1 MSPISLVCLGLGLL
15 IGVGIAYV
23 LLKTRF
29 QSWEAAMREH
39 VQLQEQELKDRQEK
53 LNGLLPIEGELRQLK
68 ENLTAATTKVE
79 EASIQRD
86 TERELRSKLE
96 TELEASNR
104 EIVEKQASLQRDRE
118 RFLEEKELLENSF
131 ANLSKQALAQAQNSF
146 MEIANEKFANERK
159 VGQKEID
166 EVLAPM
172 RETLH
177 QLKEHTKEI
186 EEKRTES
193 YAQLTMQVRNLM
205 MSTTKLGNALNR
217 PEVRGSWGE
226 LTLRR
231 AAEHAGLV
239 EGTDF
244 DMQVHTT
251 TDDGKFRPDM
261 VVRLSNNRVIV
272 VDAKAPLTAYLASL
286 ESEDPIEKQFKLKEH
301 AAQVRKH
308 IMQLSTKQYQG
319 MYADTADFVVMF
331 VPNEALYQVAI
342 QEDPELLEEA
352 FVRKVILANPMT
364 LVALLKTIANGM
376 QQQKAYENSLQIAK
390 LGGELHDSVAT
401 FAEHFAGV
409 GKALGSAVRKYN
421 DGIGSM
427 EKNVLPK
434 TRRIR
439 ELGAKAHKALED
451 PEILN
456 AVVKPSSLPSPAAKE
471 ESETESL
478 F

>member
-1 MSPISLVCLGLGLL
+1 MSTISLICLML
-15 IGVGIAYV
+15 GIAAGAGIVYV
-23 LLKTRF
+23 MLRTRF
-29 QSWEAAMREH
+29 QAWETAMRER
-39 VQLQEQELKDRQEK
+39 VLTQEQELNARQEK
-53 LNGLLPIEGELRQLK
+53 LNELLPIEGELRQLR
-68 ENLTAATTKVE
+68 ENLTAQTRKAE
-79 EASIQRD
+79 EALIQRD
-86 TERELRSKLE
+86 TEREFRSKLQ

-104 EIVEKQASLQRDRE
+104 EIVEKEASLRRDRE
-118 RFLEEKELLENSF
+118 RFLDEKETLENSF
-131 ANLSKQALAQAQNSF
+131 ANLSKQALAQAQTSF

-172 RETLH
+172 RETLN

-193 YAQLTMQVRNLM
+193 YAQLTLQVRNLM

-217 PEVRGSWGE
+217 PEGRGSWGE

-251 TDDGKFRPDM
+251 TEDGKFRPDM

-272 VDAKAPLTAYLASL
+272 VDAKAPLSAYLSSL
-286 ESEDPIEKQFKLKEH
+286 ETEDPIEKSFKLKEH
-301 AAQVRKH
+301 ASQVRKH
-308 IMQLSTKQYQG
+308 INQLSTKQYQG

-342 QEDPELLEEA
+342 QEDPDLLEEA
-352 FVRKVILANPMT
+352 FLRKVILANPMT

-376 QQQKAYENSLQIAK
+376 QQQKAYENALQIAK
-390 LGGELHDSVAT
+390 LGGELHDSVAV

-409 GKALGSAVRKYN
+409 GKALGMAVRKYN

-434 TRRIR
+434 TRRMR

-451 PEILN
+451 PEFLN
-456 AVVKPSSLPSPAAKE
+456 AVVKPHSLPTPAAKDE
-471 ESETESL
+471 PETESL

>member
-1 MSPISLVCLGLGLL
+1 
-15 IGVGIAYV
+15 
-23 LLKTRF
+23 
-29 QSWEAAMREH
+29 MRER
-39 VQLQEQELKDRQEK
+39 VQTQEQELKDRQEK
-53 LNGLLPIEGELRQLK
+53 LNELLPIEGELRQLR
-68 ENLTAATTKVE
+68 ENLTAQTSKAE

-86 TERELRSKLE
+86 TERELRSKLQ

-104 EIVEKQASLQRDRE
+104 EIVEKEASLQRDRD
-118 RFLEEKELLENSF
+118 RFLDEKETLENSF

-172 RETLH
+172 RETLN

-261 VVRLSNNRVIV
+261 IVRLSNNRVIV
-272 VDAKAPLTAYLASL
+272 VDAKAPLSAYLASL
-286 ESEDPIEKQFKLKEH
+286 ETEDPVEKSFKLKEH
-301 AAQVRKH
+301 ASQVRKH
-308 IMQLSTKQYQG
+308 INQLSTKQYQG

-342 QEDPELLEEA
+342 QEDPDLLEEA
-352 FVRKVILANPMT
+352 FLRKVILANPMT

-376 QQQKAYENSLQIAK
+376 QQQKAYENALQIAK
-390 LGGELHDSVAT
+390 LGGELHDSVAV
-401 FAEHFAGV
+401 FAEHYTGV
-409 GKALGSAVRKYN
+409 GAALERAVKKYN
-421 DGIGSM
+421 EGSRSM
-427 EKNVLPK
+427 ERNVVSK
-434 TRRIR
+434 ARRMK
-439 ELGAKAHKALED
+439 ELGLKTQKQVEEAA
-451 PEILN
+451 IL
-456 AVVKPSSLPSPAAKE
+456 AVVVEPHSLPAPVSKE
-471 ESETESL
+471 EPETESL

>member
-1 MSPISLVCLGLGLL
+1 
-15 IGVGIAYV
+15 
-23 LLKTRF
+23 
-29 QSWEAAMREH
+29 MRER
-39 VQLQEQELKDRQEK
+39 VQTQEQELKYRQEK
-53 LNGLLPIEGELRQLK
+53 LNELLPIEGELRQLR
-68 ENLTAATTKVE
+68 ENLTAQTSKAE

-86 TERELRSKLE
+86 TERELRSKLQ

-104 EIVEKQASLQRDRE
+104 EIVEKEASLQRDRD
-118 RFLEEKELLENSF
+118 RFLDEKETLENSF

-172 RETLH
+172 RETLN

-261 VVRLSNNRVIV
+261 IVRLSNNRVIV
-272 VDAKAPLTAYLASL
+272 VDAKAPLSAYLASL
-286 ESEDPIEKQFKLKEH
+286 ETEDPVEKSFKLKEH

-308 IMQLSTKQYQG
+308 INQLSTKQYQG

-342 QEDPELLEEA
+342 QEDPDLLEEA
-352 FVRKVILANPMT
+352 FLRKVILANPMT

-376 QQQKAYENSLQIAK
+376 QQQKAYENALQIAK
-390 LGGELHDSVAT
+390 LGGELHDSVAV
-401 FAEHFAGV
+401 FAEHYTGV
-409 GKALGSAVRKYN
+409 GAALERAVKKYN
-421 DGIGSM
+421 EGSRSM
-427 EKNVLPK
+427 ERNVVSK
-434 TRRIR
+434 ARRMK
-439 ELGAKAHKALED
+439 ELGLKTQKQVEEAA
-451 PEILN
+451 IL
-456 AVVKPSSLPSPAAKE
+456 AVVVEPHSLPASVSKE
-471 ESETESL
+471 EPETESL

>member
-1 MSPISLVCLGLGLL
+1 
-15 IGVGIAYV
+15 
-23 LLKTRF
+23 
-29 QSWEAAMREH
+29 MRER
-39 VQLQEQELKDRQEK
+39 VQTQEQELKDRQEK
-53 LNGLLPIEGELRQLK
+53 LNELLPIEGELRQLR
-68 ENLTAATTKVE
+68 ENLTAQTSKAE

-86 TERELRSKLE
+86 TERELRSKLQ

-104 EIVEKQASLQRDRE
+104 EIVEKEASLQRDRD
-118 RFLEEKELLENSF
+118 RFLDEKETLENSF

-172 RETLH
+172 RETLN

-261 VVRLSNNRVIV
+261 IVRLSNNRVIV
-272 VDAKAPLTAYLASL
+272 VDAKAPLSAYLASL
-286 ESEDPIEKQFKLKEH
+286 ETEDPVEKSFKLKEH

-308 IMQLSTKQYQG
+308 INQLSTKQYQG

-342 QEDPELLEEA
+342 QEDPDLLEEA
-352 FVRKVILANPMT
+352 FLRKVILANPMT

-376 QQQKAYENSLQIAK
+376 QQQKAYENALQIAK
-390 LGGELHDSVAT
+390 LGGELHDSVAV
-401 FAEHFAGV
+401 FAEHYTGV
-409 GKALGSAVRKYN
+409 GAALERAVKKYN
-421 DGIGSM
+421 EGSRSM
-427 EKNVLPK
+427 ERNVVSK
-434 TRRIR
+434 ARRMK
-439 ELGAKAHKALED
+439 ELGLKTQKQVEEAAILAVVVEPHSLPAPVSKEE
-451 PEILN
+451 PEI
-456 AVVKPSSLPSPAAKE
+456 
-471 ESETESL
+471 ESL

>member
-1 MSPISLVCLGLGLL
+1 
-15 IGVGIAYV
+15 
-23 LLKTRF
+23 
-29 QSWEAAMREH
+29 MRER
-39 VQLQEQELKDRQEK
+39 VQTQEQELKYRQEK
-53 LNGLLPIEGELRQLK
+53 LNELLPIEGELRQLR
-68 ENLTAATTKVE
+68 ENLTAQTSKAE

-86 TERELRSKLE
+86 TERELRSKLQ

-104 EIVEKQASLQRDRE
+104 EIVEKEASLQRDRD
-118 RFLEEKELLENSF
+118 RFLDEKETLENSF

-172 RETLH
+172 RETLN

-261 VVRLSNNRVIV
+261 IVRLSNNRVIV
-272 VDAKAPLTAYLASL
+272 VDAKAPLSAYLASL
-286 ESEDPIEKQFKLKEH
+286 ETEDPVEKSFKLKEH

-308 IMQLSTKQYQG
+308 INQLSTKQYQG

-342 QEDPELLEEA
+342 QEDPDLLEEA
-352 FVRKVILANPMT
+352 FLRKVILANPMT

-376 QQQKAYENSLQIAK
+376 QQQKAYENALQIAK
-390 LGGELHDSVAT
+390 LGGELHDSVAV
-401 FAEHFAGV
+401 FAEHYTGV
-409 GKALGSAVRKYN
+409 GVALERAVKKYN
-421 DGIGSM
+421 EGSRSM
-427 EKNVLPK
+427 ERNVVSK
-434 TRRIR
+434 ARRMK
-439 ELGAKAHKALED
+439 ELGLKTQKQVEEAA
-451 PEILN
+451 IL
-456 AVVKPSSLPSPAAKE
+456 AVVVEPHSLPAPVSKE
-471 ESETESL
+471 EPETESL